1 MDRFLTFIVWFC
13 ILGFISY
20 QLLQELTMGRRCAD
34 ADGAMV
40 VTPLLTTVCVRRA
53 LEHELHD

>member
-13 ILGFISY
+13 IVGFITY

-34 ADGAMV
+34 ANGAMV
-40 VTPLLTTVCVRRA
+40 FTTQLTIVCVRRV
-53 LEHELHD
+53 LEH